1 MASVFDFLHIKGQ
14 TAGSSNELSLDVLEQ
29 RSVEA
34 NEKANRQSKL
44 PKAPKAS
51 QGSYHGVAG
60 SSTLSGQAEVEK
72 RKKARHAHR
81 IRLQIIGF
89 VAIAALIGFGIYAG
103 VRYHEDKVDIEGRIV
118 KLVERLSVVDDT
130 LVDVDAL
137 MVDPFDPEKTEARG
151 EVIADSAML
160 KTELNRIAT
169 DAQTLSD
176 LPLEETTLM
185 TIKQIGEAAKARSAM
200 LTAAEEA
207 FRLSSDI
214 ATQAQHANSIWGN
227 VIDADQHAREAIAAA
242 NRASSPDATRQAL
255 ELLNSAKQEFEDA
268 RYELNQMS
276 TSYGISFTNQVA
288 YLSKKIEAMEKAI
301 ETSEALLAGDREAA
315 KAAND
320 AYNSADEEA
329 ADLAAGLPLALT
341 DLVESGFKTKMED
354 CQKRYNNARSNTVE
368 IDSIIREYVG

>member
-34 NEKANRQSKL
+34 NGKANRQSKL

-51 QGSYHGVAG
+51 QGSYHGVAE

-137 MVDPFDPEKTEARG
+137 MVDPFDPEKAEARG

-214 ATQAQHANSIWGN
+214 ATQAQLANSIWGN

-276 TSYGISFTNQVA
+276 ASYGISFTDQVA

-320 AYNSADEEA
+320 AYNSADAEA